1 MTPHKVSVGPRA
13 REYQGLRQ
21 DARYLRS
28 IVHRLRPS
36 ILPSLQAVERWMQDD
51 KPRLAPQAAAAIAI
65 EAHAQ
70 RKKDAAK

>member
-1 MTPHKVSVGPRA
+1 MTGTRVAFGPNAKSYA
-13 REYQGLRQ
+13 RLRE

-28 IVHRLRPS
+28 IAHRLRPS
-36 ILPSLQAVERWMQDD
+36 ILPSLQAVERWMRATR
-51 KPRLAPQAAAAIAI
+51 PAPAPQACVNVAI